1 MRLYDALWALA
12 AADLRTSLEN
22 REFGHVLAA
31 TSRTASKDTHASTA
45 RSQSATSK
53 NEDQRMAVV
62 RRWRTT

>member
-31 TSRTASKDTHASTA
+31 TTHVTSQEAHGSTS

-53 NEDQRMAVV
+53 NEDQRMAIV
-62 RRWRTT
+62 RSSRTT